1 VNEEEKSMNAAPTKT
16 PDEIEYLTPEEVS
29 ARFRGRVSVRTLSN
43 WRCLGTGPKYRKI
56 GGRILYP
63 VSEIE
68 AYEQSRTAASTSTY
82 SKVVLVA
89 GAVLASPWVRYLEK
103 VATGDAA

>member
-1 VNEEEKSMNAAPTKT
+1 MNAAPTKA
-16 PDEIEYLTPEEVS
+16 PDEVEYLTPEEVS

-63 VSEIE
+63 LSEIE

-82 SKVVLVA
+82 SKVA
-89 GAVLASPWVRYLEK
+89 IAAAAVLASPWGRYLEK
-103 VATGDAA
+103 IAMGEAA